1 MEELIKK
8 YSAIDRCPIR
18 NVISHFSSKWGIL
31 ILLVL
36 GEAEKLR
43 FNEIYKIL
51 PDISPKV
58 LSSTLKS
65 LEQDK
70 LVTRTIYATIPPK
83 VEYRISEDGRTLLPI
98 LQELSQWGLMKMA
111 KEWLS
116 GAWCRDWGRL
126 RRLGRTPADV
136 VGEKSMN
143 VHHRGAVFARK
154 GFFERGEPVE
164 MRQQLSARG
173 SQWRL
178 SAWTYIV

>member
-18 NVISHFSSKWGIL
+18 NVISHISSKWGIL

-111 KEWLS
+111 KE
-116 GAWCRDWGRL
+116 
-126 RRLGRTPADV
+126 
-136 VGEKSMN
+136 
-143 VHHRGAVFARK
+143 
-154 GFFERGEPVE
+154 
-164 MRQQLSARG
+164 
-173 SQWRL
+173 
-178 SAWTYIV
+178 

>member
-1 MEELIKK
+1 MEKLIKK

-18 NVISHFSSKWGIL
+18 TVISHFSSKWGIL

-111 KEWLS
+111 KE
-116 GAWCRDWGRL
+116 
-126 RRLGRTPADV
+126 
-136 VGEKSMN
+136 
-143 VHHRGAVFARK
+143 
-154 GFFERGEPVE
+154 
-164 MRQQLSARG
+164 
-173 SQWRL
+173 
-178 SAWTYIV
+178 

>member
-98 LQELSQWGLMKMA
+98 LQELWVSRFLVGINFRHPNVMPNFAVWKTITYRH
-111 KEWLS
+111 WHR
-116 GAWCRDWGRL
+116 WCCQPR
-126 RRLGRTPADV
+126 
-136 VGEKSMN
+136 
-143 VHHRGAVFARK
+143 F
-154 GFFERGEPVE
+154 
-164 MRQQLSARG
+164 
-173 SQWRL
+173 
-178 SAWTYIV
+178 

>member
-1 MEELIKK
+1 MTVCHKMQDVTHKQFSYFRVTNTENQREKNGRIDKK

-111 KEWLS
+111 KE
-116 GAWCRDWGRL
+116 
-126 RRLGRTPADV
+126 
-136 VGEKSMN
+136 
-143 VHHRGAVFARK
+143 
-154 GFFERGEPVE
+154 
-164 MRQQLSARG
+164 
-173 SQWRL
+173 
-178 SAWTYIV
+178 

>member
-58 LSSTLKS
+58 FKFHTEIFGARQTGNKNDLCDNTSES
-65 LEQDK
+65 
-70 LVTRTIYATIPPK
+70 RIPHF
-83 VEYRISEDGRTLLPI
+83 GRWSDFAP
-98 LQELSQWGLMKMA
+98 
-111 KEWLS
+111 
-116 GAWCRDWGRL
+116 D
-126 RRLGRTPADV
+126 
-136 VGEKSMN
+136 
-143 VHHRGAVFARK
+143 FARVI
-154 GFFERGEPVE
+154 PVGLDE
-164 MRQQLSARG
+164 NG
-173 SQWRL
+173 
-178 SAWTYIV
+178 

>member
-70 LVTRTIYATIPPK
+70 TGNKNDLCDNTSESRIPHF
-83 VEYRISEDGRTLLPI
+83 GRWSDFAP
-98 LQELSQWGLMKMA
+98 
-111 KEWLS
+111 
-116 GAWCRDWGRL
+116 D
-126 RRLGRTPADV
+126 
-136 VGEKSMN
+136 
-143 VHHRGAVFARK
+143 FARVI
-154 GFFERGEPVE
+154 PVGLDE
-164 MRQQLSARG
+164 NG
-173 SQWRL
+173 
-178 SAWTYIV
+178 

>member
-18 NVISHFSSKWGIL
+18 NVISHFSSKWGM
-31 ILLVL
+31 VL

-111 KEWLS
+111 KE
-116 GAWCRDWGRL
+116 
-126 RRLGRTPADV
+126 
-136 VGEKSMN
+136 
-143 VHHRGAVFARK
+143 
-154 GFFERGEPVE
+154 
-164 MRQQLSARG
+164 
-173 SQWRL
+173 
-178 SAWTYIV
+178 

>member
-111 KEWLS
+111 NELLS
-116 GAWCRDWGRL
+116 GA
-126 RRLGRTPADV
+126 
-136 VGEKSMN
+136 
-143 VHHRGAVFARK
+143 
-154 GFFERGEPVE
+154 
-164 MRQQLSARG
+164 
-173 SQWRL
+173 
-178 SAWTYIV
+178 

>member
-83 VEYRISEDGRTLLPI
+83 VEYRSSEDGRTLLPI

-111 KEWLS
+111 KE
-116 GAWCRDWGRL
+116 
-126 RRLGRTPADV
+126 
-136 VGEKSMN
+136 
-143 VHHRGAVFARK
+143 
-154 GFFERGEPVE
+154 
-164 MRQQLSARG
+164 
-173 SQWRL
+173 
-178 SAWTYIV
+178 